1 MKQAVGLAIL
11 ASIFASPALAGETFV
26 RNQTVHRTSR
36 TETSLNI
43 DTVTNSNRTEHY
55 DSYSE
60 KISFD
65 GNVANAS
72 SSTTP
77 NGFQQ
82 QFVNGNS
89 TLNLSNI
96 ASDDDNYA
104 EAHGV
109 NGLTIH
115 RSGSSLNGTLIE
127 DTTTRVTG
135 TVYSVVNETFRSHE
149 TTAGVR

>member
-1 MKQAVGLAIL
+1 MKAIGLAI
-11 ASIFASPALAGETFV
+11 AACVFASPVLAGETFV
-26 RNQTVHRTSR
+26 RNQTVHKTNR

-55 DSYSE
+55 NSYSE
-60 KISFD
+60 KISID
-65 GNVANAS
+65 GNAAKSVN
-72 SSTTP
+72 SSTAP

-89 TLNLSNI
+89 TLNLSNM
-96 ASDDDNYA
+96 DDDNYA
-104 EAHGV
+104 EAYGI

-115 RSGSSLNGTLIE
+115 RSGSSLKGTLVE